1 MVAAKAQNQYDWLSS
16 PFRKKSEIDTIRF
29 IAIQ

>member
-1 MVAAKAQNQYDWLSS
+1 MVAKSQNQYDWLSS

-29 IAIQ
+29 IAFQ